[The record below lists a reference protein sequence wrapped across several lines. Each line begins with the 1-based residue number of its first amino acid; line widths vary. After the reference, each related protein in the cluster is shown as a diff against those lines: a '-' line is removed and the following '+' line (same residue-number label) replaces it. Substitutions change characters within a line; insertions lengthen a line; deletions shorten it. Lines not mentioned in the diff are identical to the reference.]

1 MPASISISNDTLTVD
16 VEGADKLWALK
27 SQLRIPLAH
36 VVGAAEAEDEAR
48 QWLHG
53 IRLAGTHVPGV
64 ISAGRFYSHGK
75 WVFWDV
81 HHPAKAFRIEL
92 RDEHYS
98 KLVLESDDPAGQ
110 ISRIR
115 KAVAGAGIIT

>member
-1 MPASISISNDTLTVD
+1 MLVGRLQNA
-16 VEGADKLWALK
+16 
-27 SQLRIPLAH
+27 
-36 VVGAAEAEDEAR
+36 GAAEAEGDAR
-48 QWLHG
+48 QRLHG
-53 IRLAGTHVPGV
+53 IRMGGTHVPGV

-81 HHPAKAFRIEL
+81 HNAAKAFSIEL

-110 ISRIR
+110 IRRIM
-115 KAVAGAGIIT
+115 AAADGASIT